1 MVDSGAEERG
11 EHKVLHEH
19 RQQRIEE
26 TPEDAEDTLPILCIK
41 IAADKLFDE
50 EAVAADVGLQAQQM
64 VLPSGGG
71 AACGEQ
77 AFPDAEQHQNRR
89 ENPVVQHRAGGARAG
104 EADAQLIATAHAQSR
119 ERVAGKG
126 KHKFVRIHGF
136 KREGQIFADGTVG
149 QQGGLREN
157 R

>member
-26 TPEDAEDTLPILCIK
+26 TPEDAKDTLAILCIK

-50 EAVAADVGLQAQQM
+50 EAVAADVGLQAQQI

-89 ENPVVQHRAGGARAG
+89 ENPVV
-104 EADAQLIATAHAQSR
+104 
-119 ERVAGKG
+119 
-126 KHKFVRIHGF
+126 
-136 KREGQIFADGTVG
+136 
-149 QQGGLREN
+149 
-157 R
+157 